1 MSNRSPAPTPTT
13 GATTGATT
21 GSAAHEPDPKVRR
34 QTRSRWQQPRP
45 CAALDHAALD
55 AGTGVGSAW
64 RPSARAGRNSVTSA
78 SIHSAPWKRATET
91 R

>member
-1 MSNRSPAPTPTT
+1 MPNRSFAPSP
-13 GATTGATT
+13 TT
-21 GSAAHEPDPKVRR
+21 GSAAHEPDPKVRG
-34 QTRSRWQQPRP
+34 QMCSRWLQPRP

-55 AGTGVGSAW
+55 AGPGAGSAW